1 MKENELNTIES
12 LQQRLQ
18 ILRNVLEFSPDAI
31 LLLDT
36 KGNILE
42 HNPSSLQLIG
52 DKDINLQNKPLSL
65 TFLHPADRLK
75 ARKDFLYAL
84 KNGILQGCEYQL
96 LCHDFFDKTVEC
108 SFRSI
113 TLNESNNFVIVI
125 MRDITKRK
133 IDEKAL
139 LKAKEKAEIADKLKT
154 SFLANMSHEIRTPIN
169 AIIGFADLLND
180 EYNTEQDRIE
190 YVNIINANG
199 QILLNLINDIIDVAK
214 IESGQLS
221 IISSEIDLSEMFSD
235 LYETFRDRLNKNEKG
250 KIDLKY
256 NIPEAIK
263 GQMYIA
269 DPFRLKQI
277 LSNLIGNATKFTLDG
292 QIEFGVNSKEDLL
305 EFYVEDTGVGIQEE
319 EVQLIFD
326 RFRQLD
332 DSMYLNGDGAGLGLT
347 ISKSLIK
354 MMGGKIAVTSQ
365 INKGSR
371 FYFTIPIMQ
380 GGTNKGNE
388 VTETQQP
395 ELDLSGKKILIVE
408 DSEINYMLLEIMLKK
423 LNVEIVWALNGLQ
436 AVNICLNSHDIDL
449 VLMDINLPIM
459 DGYEATEKI
468 KAIKPELPIIAQT
481 AYAMA
486 GEREKSVLFGCD
498 DYISKPINSQVLTK
512 LIAKYIFKK

>member
-1 MKENELNTIES
+1 MKVSDFDTVEA

-18 ILRNVLEFSPDAI
+18 ILRTILEFSPDAI
-31 LLLDT
+31 LLLDNR
-36 KGNILE
+36 GNILE

-52 DKDINLQNKPLSL
+52 DESVDLQKKPLSL
-65 TFLHPADRLK
+65 MFLHPDDRLK

-96 LCHDFFDKTVEC
+96 LSNNFFNKTVEC

-113 TLNESNNFVIVI
+113 ILNEESNFVIVI

-180 EYNTEQDRIE
+180 EYNTEQDRFE

-235 LYETFRDRLNKNEKG
+235 LYETFRDRLNKNDKS
-250 KIDLKY
+250 KIELKFT
-256 NIPEAIK
+256 IPDSLK
-263 GQMYIA
+263 GQMFIT

-277 LSNLIGNATKFTLDG
+277 LSNLIGNATKFTIEG
-292 QIEFGVNSKEDLL
+292 QIEYGVKINSEDLL
-305 EFYVEDTGVGIQEE
+305 EFYVEDTGVGIQDE

-371 FYFTIPIMQ
+371 FYFTLPNKY
-380 GGTNKGNE
+380 GGVRKDNTDNE
-388 VTETQQP
+388 VLLP
-395 ELDLSGKKILIVE
+395 ELDLTGKKILIVE

-436 AVNICLNSHDIDL
+436 AVNICKNSDDIDL

-468 KAIKPELPIIAQT
+468 KTFKPDLPIIAQT

-486 GEREKSVLFGCD
+486 GEREKSALFGCD
-498 DYISKPINSQVLTK
+498 DYISKPINLQILTK
-512 LIAKYIFKK
+512 LIAKYIF